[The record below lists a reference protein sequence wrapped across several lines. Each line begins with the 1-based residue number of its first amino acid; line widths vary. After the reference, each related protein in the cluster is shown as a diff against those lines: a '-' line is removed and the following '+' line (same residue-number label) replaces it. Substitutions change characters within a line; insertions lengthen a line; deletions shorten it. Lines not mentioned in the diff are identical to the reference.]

1 MNMEHAYPRA
11 YLDDVVEAQG
21 KLFDLVAHDHPD
33 MDTADFIVHYMKS
46 AARKHI
52 DNAQAYVCTMD
63 YKELW
68 DYFQKNELYSLR
80 RGESLQGFLP
90 DWIGE
95 FYAYYQWFYNIPSAE
110 LVNHIPVNY
119 LINAY
124 PGLHDLDLD
133 LAVQKVGP
141 IQNFSSSSPEEAT
154 RAKRN

>member
-1 MNMEHAYPRA
+1 MEHAYPKA

-21 KLFDLVAHDHPD
+21 KLFDFVAHNHPD

-46 AARKHI
+46 ATRKHI
-52 DNAQAYVCTMD
+52 DDAQAYVCTMD

-68 DYFQKNELYSLR
+68 DYFQKNEHYSFR
-80 RGESLQGFLP
+80 PGESLQGFLP

-95 FYAYYQWFYNIPSAE
+95 FYAYYQWYYNLTSAE
-110 LVNHIPVNY
+110 LIDQVPVSY

-141 IQNFSSSSPEEAT
+141 IQTSSLSSLEEAI